1 MKPKH
6 IISFLASLM
15 IITACQDKK
24 KEEAINSVKEWIGKE
39 ILFPKSRV
47 FTIRGKDAIDFSLN
61 ESKHRLP
68 RT

>member
-24 KEEAINSVKEWIGKE
+24 KEEAVSAVKEWMGRRFFFRRTASSPSEVQI
-39 ILFPKSRV
+39 PS
-47 FTIRGKDAIDFSLN
+47 T
-61 ESKHRLP
+61 LP
-68 RT
+68 

>member
-24 KEEAINSVKEWIGKE
+24 KEEAVSAIKEWMGKE
-39 ILFPKSRV
+39 TLFG
-47 FTIRGKDAIDFSLN
+47 GKQGFSYVLARQG
-61 ESKHRLP
+61 E
-68 RT
+68 